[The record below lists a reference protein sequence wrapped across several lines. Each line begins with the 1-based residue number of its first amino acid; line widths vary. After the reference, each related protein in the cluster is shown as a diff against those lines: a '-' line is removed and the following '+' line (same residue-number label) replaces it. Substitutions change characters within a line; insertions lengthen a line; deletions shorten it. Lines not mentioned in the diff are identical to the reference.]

1 MSAPVVGNGTDC
13 NGTPRCFATSSR
25 ASPKRPLA
33 VSQRTDSG
41 TKAQTRNPKI
51 AGAMPS
57 AARPRQPSIVN
68 NAADVTEASNVP
80 ALANTM

>member
-1 MSAPVVGNGTDC
+1 
-13 NGTPRCFATSSR
+13 
-25 ASPKRPLA
+25 LA

-41 TKAQTRNPKI
+41 TKAQTKKPKI

-68 NAADVTEASNVP
+68 NAAEVTEASNVP